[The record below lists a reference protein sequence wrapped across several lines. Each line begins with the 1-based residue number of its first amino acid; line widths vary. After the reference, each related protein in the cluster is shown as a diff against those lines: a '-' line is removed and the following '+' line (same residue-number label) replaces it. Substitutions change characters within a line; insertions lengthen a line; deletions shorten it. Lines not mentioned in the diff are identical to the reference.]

1 MKVRLSISAIIVF
14 LAFSAIGGWAQN
26 AYTIFSVKGDVTIS
40 NHSGER
46 TAVKRDTLKLS
57 DYVKLAKG
65 GSIRIL
71 ESATGIIYTC
81 EEKGV
86 HKVKFIIDEGAAES
100 KTIIGAVNSQ
110 LFEER
115 NIGKSDNKGIL
126 GASFR
131 GDHTDAALDS
141 AAARFLT
148 LASSGVVKPVVQ
160 PNEDGICNLTLDNT
174 SKDILTVAVFV
185 YNKENKT
192 LRPALPDYIFCK
204 PGATGLSKPE
214 LIVSDN
220 LEILAAPVE
229 ETYYLPDLAAALLR
243 KIAATP

>member
-26 AYTIFSVKGDVTIS
+26 AYTIFSVKGEVTIS

-65 GSIRIL
+65 GCIRIL

-141 AAARFLT
+141 AAARFLVM
-148 LASSGVVKPVVQ
+148 ANSGVVKPIVL
-160 PNEDGICNLTLDNT
+160 PKADGICNLSLNNT
-174 SKDILTVAVFV
+174 CKDFLTVAVFV
-185 YNKENKT
+185 FNKENNT
-192 LRPALPDYIFCK
+192 LRPALPDYIICK
-204 PGATGLSKPE
+204 IGVTVLSKPE
-214 LIVSDN
+214 FIASDN

>member
-1 MKVRLSISAIIVF
+1 MKVRLSISAIVVF

-26 AYTIFSVKGDVTIS
+26 AYTIFSVKGEVTIS

-65 GSIRIL
+65 GCIRIL

-141 AAARFLT
+141 AAARFLVM
-148 LASSGVVKPVVQ
+148 ANSGVVKPIVL
-160 PNEDGICNLTLDNT
+160 PKADGICNLSLNNT
-174 SKDILTVAVFV
+174 CKDFLTVAVFV
-185 YNKENKT
+185 FNKENNT
-192 LRPALPDYIFCK
+192 LRPALPDYIICK
-204 PGATGLSKPE
+204 IGVTVLSKPE
-214 LIVSDN
+214 FIASDN